1 MDHQNIVKLI
11 KKFDNEEENTMSFV
25 AEYLPE
31 SLKDRKQIDSI
42 RLKIYI
48 YQMI

>member
-31 SLKDRKQIDSI
+31 FLKDRKQIDSI